1 MSFDYQGL
9 AFNLLDTPGR
19 QDFSDP
25 YIAGREFAVDSPL
38 EGGGFELPV
47 PGDRACGFEAVGV
60 IGFV

>member
-38 EGGGFELPV
+38 EESGFEPSV
-47 PGDRACGFEAVGV
+47 PP
-60 IGFV
+60 